1 MHGTYVE
8 ERKLVPRTRES
19 LYSGDYIKFGAEVT
33 RGPGTCWINDEA
45 TPYCCAQPIR
55 WLPLPKKGIP
65 FNLFPRSNLL
75 PESFPPLEMCI
86 SFDWVD
92 EAYVSPPSSLS
103 CSAGLTPFAA
113 LDLRRVRQRC
123 QMQRSLGIHSLCPSM
138 TTKRTTK
145 LR

>member
-8 ERKLVPRTRES
+8 ERKLEPRTRES

-33 RGPGTCWINDEA
+33 RGPGTCWINDEP
-45 TPYCCAQPIR
+45 TPHCCAQPIR
-55 WLPLPKKGIP
+55 WLPLPEKGT
-65 FNLFPRSNLL
+65 LFSVFSGSNLL

-86 SFDWVD
+86 SFNWVD
-92 EAYVSPPSSLS
+92 EAYVSHPPY

-113 LDLRRVRQRC
+113 LDLCQMRQRW
-123 QMQRSLGIHSLCPSM
+123 QMPRSLGIHSLCPIMM
-138 TTKRTTK
+138 TKMTTK